1 MSTSKLAGRPA
12 LDHLAARLDERDL
25 DLAYVAARPVP
36 VRVRGQERV
45 LVVEL
50 GQRERAVGDDVLR
63 AVPVL
68 TEQLAAVPRPG
79 KGPRRGEDVR
89 EKAARLAQGD
99 LERAVV
105 ECLGGLDVL
114 HEERGPRLQLA
125 HPHPGEGEVVRG
137 QRLAVAP
144 AHVLAQAEEVRETV
158 ARDAHVVRHRRED
171 VQLGV
176 DHEQAL
182 EELLGD
188 LQALG
193 RVDVAGD
200 DGVGLRDR
208 RRRGARSARGAAPR
222 RRGSENAS
230 SYISSALSKSKAR
243 W

>member
-1 MSTSKLAGRPA
+1 M
-12 LDHLAARLDERDL
+12 
-25 DLAYVAARPVP
+25 
-36 VRVRGQERV
+36 

-68 TEQLAAVPRPG
+68 PELLAAVPRPG
-79 KGPRRGEDVR
+79 EGPRRGEDVG
-89 EKAARLAQGD
+89 EEAARLAQGD

-114 HEERGPRLQLA
+114 HEERGPGLQLA

-144 AHVLAQAEEVRETV
+144 AHALAQAEEVREPV

-208 RRRGARSARGAAPR
+208 GREVLGRREPQLLVDPARERLVVHLLGALEVEREVVGERHLEERVACAALVAERARKLRAFR
-222 RRGSENAS
+222 
-230 SYISSALSKSKAR
+230 
-243 W
+243 